1 MARRKFTVMAGS
13 NNDDIE
19 RAARAEAEWN
29 ARLSYKNI
37 ERIADDL
44 AQLLEDVDKMDNV
57 NDYLDEYDLDHIG
70 SAVDALYDFAQAKA
84 NDE

>member
-1 MARRKFTVMAGS
+1 MARRKFTVTASSDNADSRRVTG
-13 NNDDIE
+13 
-19 RAARAEAEWN
+19 AEAEWN

-44 AQLLEDVDKMDNV
+44 AQLLDDVSRMDNV

>member
-13 NNDDIE
+13 NNDDIK
-19 RAARAEAEWN
+19 RAARAEAERN

-44 AQLLEDVDKMDNV
+44 AQLLDDVSKMDNV

-84 NDE
+84 HDE

>member
-13 NNDDIE
+13 DNDAAK
-19 RAARAEAEWN
+19 RSARAEAEWN

-44 AQLLEDVDKMDNV
+44 AQLLDDVSRMDNV

-70 SAVDALYDFAQAKA
+70 SAVDALYDFAQAKV

>member
-1 MARRKFTVMAGS
+1 MARRKFTVTAS
-13 NNDDIE
+13 SDDDATK

-57 NDYLDEYDLDHIG
+57 SDYLDEYDLDHIG

>member
-1 MARRKFTVMAGS
+1 MVRRKFTVTAS
-13 NNDDIE
+13 SDNDDIK

-29 ARLSYKNI
+29 ERLSYKNI

-44 AQLLEDVDKMDNV
+44 AQLLDDVSKMDNV
-57 NDYLDEYDLDHIG
+57 NDYLDEYDIDHIG

-84 NDE
+84 NE

>member
-13 NNDDIE
+13 NDEDIK

-44 AQLLEDVDKMDNV
+44 AQLLDDVSRMDNV

>member
-1 MARRKFTVMAGS
+1 MARRKFTVTAS
-13 NNDDIE
+13 SDDDANK

-44 AQLLEDVDKMDNV
+44 AQLLDDVSRMDNV
-57 NDYLDEYDLDHIG
+57 SDYLDEYDLDHIG

-84 NDE
+84 HDE

>member
-13 NNDDIE
+13 NDDIK
-19 RAARAEAEWN
+19 RAARAEAEWS

-44 AQLLEDVDKMDNV
+44 AQLLDDVSRMDNV